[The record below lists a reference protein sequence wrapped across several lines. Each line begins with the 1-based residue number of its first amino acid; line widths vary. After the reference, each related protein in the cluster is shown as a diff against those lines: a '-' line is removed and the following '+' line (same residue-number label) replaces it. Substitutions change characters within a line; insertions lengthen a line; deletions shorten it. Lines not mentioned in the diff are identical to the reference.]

1 VRGRARS
8 LGRDASARYDFG
20 VTAPASTYD
29 VCVIG
34 GAGHVG
40 APLAVVM
47 ATKGLRTLVYDLD
60 PAAMATL
67 AKGTFPFLEEG
78 GEPELA
84 KALASGNLSFTTE
97 ISKLR
102 GIPDLIVTI
111 GTPIDEFHNPM
122 LRVVRQCIDDLL
134 PYLSDEQTIIL
145 RSTVFP
151 GVTEYVHDYLRS
163 QGRQT
168 KVAFCPERVVQG
180 EAIKELQSLPQIVSG
195 TTPEAEEEAARLFS
209 KIAQKIVRMVP
220 KEAEF
225 AKLFSNAYRY
235 IQFAAA
241 NQFYMMVEAEG
252 LDYARLLAGLKEDY
266 PRMRD
271 LPGPGLAAGP
281 CLYKDTLQLAAF
293 TNNQFGL
300 GYSAIQVNEG
310 LPSFLVDEL
319 RSRYPLGDMVVGL
332 LGMAFKADS
341 DDVRS
346 SLSYKLKK
354 TLGFRAKDV
363 LTTDPLVRTDPELLP
378 ITEVIKRSD
387 LLILC
392 VPHTAYRGLDLGG
405 KPVVDLWGLFR
416 KGPVMPAFPGPVPLQ
431 PAQAAESRRRRPA

>member
-1 VRGRARS
+1 MRRRACS
-8 LGRDASARYDFG
+8 VAGSASDRYDFR
-20 VTAPASTYD
+20 VTTASAKYD

-47 ATKGLRTLVYDLD
+47 ATRGLRTLVYDLD
-60 PAAMATL
+60 PVAMATL

-84 KALASGNLSFTTE
+84 KALASGNLSFTGD
-97 ISKLR
+97 ISALR

-122 LRVVRQCIDDLL
+122 LRVVRQCIDDLM
-134 PYLSDEQTIIL
+134 PYLSDDQTIIL

-151 GVTEYVHDYLRS
+151 GVTEYVHEYLRS
-163 QGRQT
+163 NGRRT
-168 KVAFCPERVVQG
+168 RVAFCPERVVQG
-180 EAIKELQSLPQIVSG
+180 QAIKELQSLPQIVSG
-195 TTPEAEEEAARLFS
+195 TTPEAEDEAARLFARV
-209 KIAQKIVRMVP
+209 AQKIVRMVP

-310 LPSFLVDEL
+310 LPSFLVEEL
-319 RSRYPLGDMVVGL
+319 RSRYPLGEMVVGL

-354 TLGFRAKDV
+354 TLRFRAKDV

-378 ITEVIKRSD
+378 IGEVIERSD

-392 VPHTAYRGLDLGG
+392 VPHSEYRGRDLGG

-416 KGPVMPAFPGPVPLQ
+416 PGPVMPAFPGPVPLPSEV
-431 PAQAAESRRRRPA
+431 PASRRRRPA

>member
-1 VRGRARS
+1 MTTRGS
-8 LGRDASARYDFG
+8 
-20 VTAPASTYD
+20 YD

-67 AKGTFPFLEEG
+67 ARGTFPFLEEG

-84 KALASGNLSFTTE
+84 RALESGNLGFTSD
-97 ISKLR
+97 ISELG

-122 LRVVRQCIDDLL
+122 LRVVRQCVDDLL
-134 PYLSDEQTIIL
+134 PYLSHEQTIIL

-151 GVTEYVHDYLRS
+151 GVTDYVHDYLRS
-163 QGRQT
+163 KGKHT

-180 EAIKELQSLPQIVSG
+180 QAIRELQSLPQIVSG
-195 TTPEAEEEAARLFS
+195 TTPEAEEEATRLFS
-209 KIAQKIVRMVP
+209 RIAQKIVRMVP

-310 LPSFLVDEL
+310 LPSFLVEEL
-319 RSRYPLGDMVVGL
+319 RGRYPLSEMVVGL

-354 TLGFRAKDV
+354 TLRFHARDV
-363 LTTDPLVRTDPELLP
+363 LTTDPLVRSDPELLP
-378 ITEVIKRSD
+378 LDAVVERSD

-392 VPHTAYRGLDLGG
+392 VPHSSYRGIDLGG
-405 KPVVDLWGLFR
+405 RPIVDLWGLLR
-416 KGPVMPAFPGPVPLQ
+416 PGPIMPAFQAPMPL
-431 PAQAAESRRRRPA
+431 PEPRADAPESLRRRRA